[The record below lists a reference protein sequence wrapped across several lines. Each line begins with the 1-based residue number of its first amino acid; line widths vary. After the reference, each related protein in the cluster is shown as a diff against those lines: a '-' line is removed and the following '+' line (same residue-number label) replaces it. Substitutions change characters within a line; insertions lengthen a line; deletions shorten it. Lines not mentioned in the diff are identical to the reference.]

1 MWIAATGRAVQLR
14 FMRHRRIIAFA
25 GSALALALMGS
36 CDRTIDSE
44 NGPGPVAPG
53 PFVETA
59 GPAGE
64 GSRTPRFHAS
74 EGGILLSWQVEEAD
88 VEAVRFAAQRAGE
101 WDRPRTIVSRD
112 DLFVNWADYPSVV
125 PLGGDSLAAH
135 WLQYNGNGTYAYQVM
150 LSFSGDGGVTWS
162 PPLIPHE
169 TRTETEHGFVTLVPG
184 EEGLA
189 VLWLDG
195 RAYEEGP
202 REEMSLRLATVSPG
216 STGADGGAPA
226 GETVLDS
233 RTCDCCQ
240 TAAVQV
246 PDGLVVAYR
255 GRSADEIR
263 DIEIVRRVDG
273 TWTEPARV
281 HADGWRIDACPVNG
295 PALAAIGDTVLV
307 AWFTAADD
315 SARVLA
321 SISPDGGATFGPI
334 VRLDDGGGLGRVAV
348 QPLDG
353 GRFAVAWLEGL
364 RDGGA
369 EIRVRALD
377 TAGRRSP
384 AMPAGGASAARA
396 SGFPTLA
403 IEPGSGDLLVA
414 WTDATA
420 GRVRIARG
428 PVH

>member
-1 MWIAATGRAVQLR
+1 
-14 FMRHRRIIAFA
+14 MRHRRIIAVA
-25 GSALALALMGS
+25 GSVLALALIGS
-36 CDRTIDSE
+36 CDRTIDAVNE
-44 NGPGPVAPG
+44 AGPVAPG
-53 PFVETA
+53 PFAEA
-59 GPAGE
+59 DGPAGE

-74 EGGILLSWQVEEAD
+74 EGGVLLSWQVEEAD
-88 VEAVRFAAQRAGE
+88 VGGVRFAALRAGE

-112 DLFVNWADYPSVV
+112 DLFVNWADFPSVV
-125 PLGGDSLAAH
+125 SLGGDSLAAH
-135 WLQYNGNGTYAYQVM
+135 WLQYNGPGTYAYQVM

-162 PPLIPHE
+162 PPLVPHE

-184 EEGLA
+184 EGGVT

-202 REEMSLRLATVSPG
+202 REEMSLRVATVSPG
-216 STGADGGAPA
+216 SSGADGGAPV

-240 TAAVQV
+240 TSAVRV
-246 PDGLVVAYR
+246 PGGLVVAYR
-255 GRSADEIR
+255 GRSTDEIR
-263 DIEIVRRVDG
+263 DIEIVRRVEG
-273 TWTEPARV
+273 TWTEPVPV

-307 AWFTAADD
+307 AWFTAAGD

-321 SISPDGGATFGPI
+321 SISPDAGVTFGPP
-334 VRLDDGGGLGRVAV
+334 VRVGDGGGLGRVSV
-348 QPLDG
+348 LPLDD

-364 RDGGA
+364 REGGA
-369 EIRVRALD
+369 EIRMRTVD

-384 AMPAGGASAARA
+384 AIPAGGASAARA

-403 IEPGSGDLLVA
+403 IDPGSGDLLVA
-414 WTDATA
+414 WTDAEA

-428 PVH
+428 PAH